1 MYSIRDRLLWTFC
14 IALLVAGVAATYMTF
29 ISARAELDRF
39 LDAELQQIALS
50 LSTHSFE
57 RVPDTVAVPADE
69 QRIIVQ
75 ITGLE
80 NNRTYL
86 SAELE
91 SPFPV
96 IEQEGLA
103 TILHEGRTW
112 RIFNLKTETG
122 FNILTAQPTDVQLSM
137 AFGSALHILQ
147 PLVLLLPFLVIAV
160 WLLVSQGL
168 ASLNR
173 TAKIVSTRS
182 SSSLEALPT
191 RGLPREVL
199 QLVSALNELLA
210 KLQDSLQAQK
220 RFASDAAHELR
231 TPLTALKL
239 QVQLAERAKT
249 PEAREKAFNRLHAGI
264 DRATGLVQQLLVI
277 ARLDPDAHQKP
288 FTEVNLARVIE
299 SVADELGVVAQQK
312 NISLTHKSQE
322 VTVAGME
329 DALKLLVTNLTDNA
343 IRYTQ
348 EGGAIE
354 LTVQQ
359 VNNHAVICVADN
371 GPGIAH
377 EERERV
383 FDRFYRA
390 LGTKTQGHGL
400 GLAIVK
406 RIVEIHHGTIRI
418 EDGLQGQ
425 GTCMR
430 IELPITT
437 QS

>member
-39 LDAELQQIALS
+39 LDAELQQ
-50 LSTHSFE
+50 STHSFE

-80 NNRTYL
+80 NNRSYL

-122 FNILTAQPTDVQLSM
+122 FNILTAQPTDVRLSM

-173 TAKIVSTRS
+173 KAKI
-182 SSSLEALPT
+182 
-191 RGLPREVL
+191 GC
-199 QLVSALNELLA
+199 LA
-210 KLQDSLQAQK
+210 KCCNSYQ
-220 RFASDAAHELR
+220 R
-231 TPLTALKL
+231 
-239 QVQLAERAKT
+239 
-249 PEAREKAFNRLHAGI
+249 
-264 DRATGLVQQLLVI
+264 
-277 ARLDPDAHQKP
+277 
-288 FTEVNLARVIE
+288 
-299 SVADELGVVAQQK
+299 
-312 NISLTHKSQE
+312 
-322 VTVAGME
+322 
-329 DALKLLVTNLTDNA
+329 
-343 IRYTQ
+343 
-348 EGGAIE
+348 
-354 LTVQQ
+354 
-359 VNNHAVICVADN
+359 
-371 GPGIAH
+371 
-377 EERERV
+377 
-383 FDRFYRA
+383 
-390 LGTKTQGHGL
+390 
-400 GLAIVK
+400 
-406 RIVEIHHGTIRI
+406 
-418 EDGLQGQ
+418 
-425 GTCMR
+425 
-430 IELPITT
+430 
-437 QS
+437 

>member
-50 LSTHSFE
+50 LSSHSFE

-69 QRIIVQ
+69 QRIVVQ

-91 SPFPV
+91 SPFPI

-122 FNILTAQPTDVQLSM
+122 FNILTAQPTDVRLSM

-182 SSSLEALPT
+182 SSSLEALLT

-288 FTEVNLARVIE
+288 FTEVDLARVIE

-312 NISLTHKSQE
+312 NISLTYKSQE

-329 DALKLLVTNLTDNA
+329 EALKLLVTNLTDNA

-359 VNNHAVICVADN
+359 MNNHAVICVADN
-371 GPGIAH
+371 GPGIAP